1 MANNYSFTAGQQSVI
16 PSFATFNPPSP
27 FNGTDGSPSSFGN
40 AAGCVDQGEVYSC
53 NGNGDNIL
61 FDCSASN
68 NSYYGWDHVLSV
80 LSVVVGFG
88 RLFHSM
94 NILVTF
100 LISTSSNVSAP
111 ASLQYAAVGQNG
123 GMPANPIIPL
133 PINLP
138 EGSYQHNYT
147 LSSDVM
153 FDAVV
158 ITVTPNTTFQWVAIN
173 RIIFCPAAATTEG

>member
-16 PSFATFNPPSP
+16 PSNTVFNPPSP

-40 AAGCVDQGEVYSC
+40 GAGCTDMGLQYSC
-53 NGNGDNIL
+53 NGNADNLL

-68 NSYYGWDHVLSV
+68 NSYYGWDRVLTAS
-80 LSVVVGFG
+80 LTFG
-88 RLFHSM
+88 RFFHSM

-100 LISTSSNVSAP
+100 LISISSNVSAP
-111 ASLQYAAVGQNG
+111 ASLQYAAFGQNG
-123 GMPANPIIPL
+123 MIPVDPVIPL

-138 EGSYQHNYT
+138 EGPYQHNYT

-153 FDAVV
+153 FNVVV